1 MNLTSKR
8 DVLKKIY
15 QPLGLSLA
23 YFNVPPNV
31 VTLFS
36 IIAGVFSAYAFY
48 THHVLTGATLLAISG
63 LLDLAD
69 GIVARETDR
78 ATKFGA
84 VLDWVAD
91 KFIDGLVLGAVAVAY
106 ATPWVAIVLITVNM
120 LHTFIKP
127 IAYSEIGFSQ
137 REKGKIWDPLEGVGF
152 FGRPETHLAVIVF
165 AILERFVNGA
175 LTLGVYFILL
185 MTTLSLLQRIF
196 YLYKNYGRD
205 YDL

>member
-8 DVLKKIY
+8 EVLKRIY

-23 YFNVPPNV
+23 YLNIPPNV
-31 VTLFS
+31 ITLFS
-36 IIAGVFSAYAFY
+36 IIAGVLSAAAFY
-48 THHVLTGATLLAISG
+48 CHHVLTGAVLLAISG
-63 LLDLAD
+63 LLDLSD
-69 GIVARETDR
+69 GIVARETNR

-84 VLDWVAD
+84 VLDWLAD

-127 IAYSEIGFSQ
+127 VVYSEIGFSQ
-137 REKGKIWDPLEGVGF
+137 RNKGKIWDPLEGVGF
-152 FGRPETHLAVIVF
+152 FGRPETHLTLFVF
-165 AILERFVNGA
+165 AVLERFITGS

-185 MTTLSLLQRIF
+185 MTTLSLLQRVY
-196 YLYKNYGRD
+196 YLYKHYGRD
-205 YDL
+205 YEI

>member
-8 DVLKKIY
+8 NVLKKIY

-23 YFNVPPNV
+23 YLNVPPNA
-31 VTLFS
+31 VTLLS
-36 IIAGVFSAYAFY
+36 IVAGVLSAYAFY

-63 LLDLAD
+63 LFDLAD
-69 GIVARETDR
+69 GIVARETER

-84 VLDWVAD
+84 VLDWLAD
-91 KFIDGLVLGAVAVAY
+91 KFVDGLVLGAVAVAY
-106 ATPWVAIVLITVNM
+106 TNPWIAIVLITVNM

-127 IAYSEIGFSQ
+127 VAYAEIGFSQ

-152 FGRPETHLAVIVF
+152 FGRPETHLAIVFF
-165 AILERFVNGA
+165 AILERFIEGS
-175 LTLGVYFILL
+175 LTLGVYFILF
-185 MTTLSLLQRIF
+185 MTTLSLLQRVY
-196 YLYKNYGRD
+196 YLYKTYGRD